1 MEHKKLSI
9 RRRRIKDA
17 LGSCTAALQKQVH
30 KHNALSAHAKPLR
43 KRAVAALAASIC
55 ASATSVP
62 SSDDV

>member
-1 MEHKKLSI
+1 MKL
-9 RRRRIKDA
+9 RGLKDA

-30 KHNALSAHAKPLR
+30 KHSALAAHAKPLC

-62 SSDDV
+62 AGDDV